1 METFR
6 GWSYG
11 RHNSKEVICRQS
23 WSIYLCQS
31 SSCHFLSLHYTF
43 ISLVLQSSLPPVLS
57 SIFLCCQHVI
67 PLLYSPAA
75 HFLSAYSPF
84 SISPHV
90 FSLSRPILSAGLHL
104 MVSPSFSQI
113 KSWVFSPPL
122 SLREFCSPGGSAVE
136 MDPPPLSLRCGGC
149 SGDNSEPTSISISGT
164 AQRPARPPPSRCPVS
179 RFTACYFSSWREKA
193 GQRDG
198 RVDAGNG
205 SREEGREEWF
215 RPGVKK
221 SSVLHFFSCS
231 DTLTSPG
238 GNVWDMTQC
247 PPVHLSGSTET
258 FYLFKESL
266 HDDLTSALGLHS

>member
-75 HFLSAYSPF
+75 HFLSAF

-164 AQRPARPPPSRCPVS
+164 AQRPARPPPPQPLPRVTFHCLLFFQVERESR
-179 RFTACYFSSWREKA
+179 A
-193 GQRDG
+193 
-198 RVDAGNG
+198 
-205 SREEGREEWF
+205 EGRQGRCWE
-215 RPGVKK
+215 RV
-221 SSVLHFFSCS
+221 
-231 DTLTSPG
+231 
-238 GNVWDMTQC
+238 
-247 PPVHLSGSTET
+247 
-258 FYLFKESL
+258 
-266 HDDLTSALGLHS
+266 

>member
-136 MDPPPLSLRCGGC
+136 MDPPPSLSSL
-149 SGDNSEPTSISISGT
+149 
-164 AQRPARPPPSRCPVS
+164 
-179 RFTACYFSSWREKA
+179 WRL
-193 GQRDG
+193 
-198 RVDAGNG
+198 
-205 SREEGREEWF
+205 F
-215 RPGVKK
+215 RRQFWAHIH
-221 SSVLHFFSCS
+221 LH
-231 DTLTSPG
+231 
-238 GNVWDMTQC
+238 
-247 PPVHLSGSTET
+247 
-258 FYLFKESL
+258 
-266 HDDLTSALGLHS
+266 

>member
-136 MDPPPLSLRCGGC
+136 MDPPPSLFVVEAVQETILSPHPSPLVGQHSDRH
-149 SGDNSEPTSISISGT
+149 D
-164 AQRPARPPPSRCPVS
+164 PPQPLPRVTFHCLLFFQVERESR
-179 RFTACYFSSWREKA
+179 A
-193 GQRDG
+193 
-198 RVDAGNG
+198 
-205 SREEGREEWF
+205 EGRQGRCWE
-215 RPGVKK
+215 RV
-221 SSVLHFFSCS
+221 
-231 DTLTSPG
+231 
-238 GNVWDMTQC
+238 
-247 PPVHLSGSTET
+247 
-258 FYLFKESL
+258 
-266 HDDLTSALGLHS
+266 

>member
-75 HFLSAYSPF
+75 HFLSAF

-136 MDPPPLSLRCGGC
+136 MDPPPLSLFVVEAVQETILSPHPSPLVGQHSDRHDPPAAAPCHVSLPAIFPGGERKP
-149 SGDNSEPTSISISGT
+149 GRGT
-164 AQRPARPPPSRCPVS
+164 A
-179 RFTACYFSSWREKA
+179 
-193 GQRDG
+193 G
-198 RVDAGNG
+198 
-205 SREEGREEWF
+205 
-215 RPGVKK
+215 
-221 SSVLHFFSCS
+221 
-231 DTLTSPG
+231 
-238 GNVWDMTQC
+238 
-247 PPVHLSGSTET
+247 
-258 FYLFKESL
+258 
-266 HDDLTSALGLHS
+266 

>member
-75 HFLSAYSPF
+75 HFLSAF

-136 MDPPPLSLRCGGC
+136 MDPPPLSLFVV
-149 SGDNSEPTSISISGT
+149 EA
-164 AQRPARPPPSRCPVS
+164 AQETILSPHPSPLVGQHSDRHDPPPSRCPVS
-179 RFTACYFSSWREKA
+179 RFTACYFSRWREKA